1 MSVNERSIMSK
12 KKRAKPTMAEMV
24 KTVSGM
30 LETQARLIEWI
41 EFMIKKMNILDSI
54 LGSYIEMRG
63 ASPDLKKFMEEQKK
77 KEEEAKED
85 ASEK

>member
-1 MSVNERSIMSK
+1 MSI
-12 KKRAKPTMAEMV
+12 KRKGVTKGDMV
-24 KTVSGM
+24 KTMNGM

-41 EFMIKKMNILDSI
+41 EFIIKKMDILDSI
-54 LGSYIEMRG
+54 LGSYIEMRE

-85 ASEK
+85 ANKK

>member
-1 MSVNERSIMSK
+1 
-12 KKRAKPTMAEMV
+12 
-24 KTVSGM
+24 
-30 LETQARLIEWI
+30 
-41 EFMIKKMNILDSI
+41 MIKKMNILDSI